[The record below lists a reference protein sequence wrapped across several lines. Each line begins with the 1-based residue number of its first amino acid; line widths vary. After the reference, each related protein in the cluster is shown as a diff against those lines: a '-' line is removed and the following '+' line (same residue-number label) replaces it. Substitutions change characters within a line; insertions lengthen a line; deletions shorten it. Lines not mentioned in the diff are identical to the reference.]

1 MLAGCVRGNY
11 AAGLVL
17 FFQSTGS
24 ESVTI
29 IIQKLCRPYTDIA
42 IDTWFLVGMAARL
55 ALGLG
60 LHSSLTYNE
69 VPEDIAQSRKRLF
82 FSVYMMDRSV

>member
-1 MLAGCVRGNY
+1 MLAGCIGGDN

-17 FFQSTGS
+17 FLQSIGS
-24 ESVTI
+24 
-29 IIQKLCRPYTDIA
+29 KLVLYISLSLGNYTDILP
-42 IDTWFLVGMAARL
+42 DTWFLVGMAARL

-60 LHSSLTYNE
+60 LHSSSTY
-69 VPEDIAQSRKRLF
+69 VGIPVDIAQSRKRLF